1 MTGPEYVFDGTRE
14 NFRQLV
20 LENSHRGA
28 VLVNYWAPGA
38 GPCLRLW
45 QVLEGLSQAYQG
57 RFLLVNINTD
67 TQKSLVREQ
76 AITSVPTIKIYRNGS
91 VVESIYGAQ
100 SESTLRASID
110 RHVAPARDTSIGE
123 AIQQYQSGDVDAAL
137 QTLARA
143 HAAVPADP
151 KPCATTMKLL
161 LRDRRYADV
170 EDYYSTLPS
179 ALQAES
185 DLSALRV
192 HARMLYLAEQAPPVE
207 ELERRLEENPDHLDT
222 LLSRAALAMVRDA
235 YETALDLLLRA
246 LEQEPRYCDE
256 LARKAMLAIF
266 ALLGSEHELTRRY
279 QDAMRRVLL

>member
-1 MTGPEYVFDGTRE
+1 MSGPEYVFDGTRE

-38 GPCLRLW
+38 GPCFRLW

-67 TQKSLVREQ
+67 TQKSLVRDN

-100 SESTLRASID
+100 SESSLRASID
-110 RHVAPARDTSIGE
+110 RHVSPARDTAIGE
-123 AIQQYQSGDVDAAL
+123 AIRQYQSGDVDAAL
-137 QTLARA
+137 QTLAQA
-143 HAAVPADP
+143 HAAAPVDP
-151 KPCATTMKLL
+151 KPCTTAMKLL
-161 LRDRRYADV
+161 LREQRYADV
-170 EDYYSTLPS
+170 EEYYSTL
-179 ALQAES
+179 ATDVQAEP
-185 DLSALRV
+185 DISALRV
-192 HARMLYLAEQAPPVE
+192 HARMLHLAEQAPPVA
-207 ELERRLEENPDHLDT
+207 ELERRLAENPDQLDA
-222 LLSRAALAMVRDA
+222 LLSRAALAMVQDE

-246 LEQEPRYCDE
+246 LEQDPGYHDE

-279 QDAMRRVLL
+279 QDAMRRVLH